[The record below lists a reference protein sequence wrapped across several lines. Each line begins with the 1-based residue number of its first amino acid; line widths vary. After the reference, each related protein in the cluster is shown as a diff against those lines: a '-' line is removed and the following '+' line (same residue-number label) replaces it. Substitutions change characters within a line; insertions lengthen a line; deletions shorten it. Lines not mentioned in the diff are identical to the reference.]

1 MYHYDVDKPSEQT
14 TIIAAKEDPKDTD
27 TKNAEDPKGEKVEQD
42 FITVPLAVMRSG
54 WFNEADYNLWAD
66 YWFNGRAY
74 TQEYVIQTCANT
86 QLMMSKAGLRV
97 PICLG
102 HPEAYGGLSNDQGQ
116 GAEGWANNFRIKE
129 LEEKDQYGEPQVAIF
144 ADCTLGGSL
153 KKMYEKGE
161 LPSRSPGWC
170 QLGGKLPD
178 GRAVGMHLNHVAL
191 LGREQPAQPIIS
203 DMVASKQGD
212 SMLAA
217 LQTGLK
223 SIASSIKDLFTSK
236 TKRNAANANA
246 SSAGNDYAA
255 NAKDKEC
262 AMTQEEKD
270 QLLVA
275 AEHLNAV
282 IEILTVFTSAEA
294 DEPGA
299 ETEETETEEG
309 AETANAGDTEMEE
322 ENASA
327 KIASAKQVASAKVR
341 TPAEIQLQAKL
352 DAANKQLAKQAKANI
367 ENKFNELLN
376 ATPPRIAAGAKTG
389 FIEIATKI
397 SLERAIET
405 FAGDIPQPSGSIQLA
420 GAAKAS
426 QQIAANA
433 SELAAKAAEIEDLKD
448 MIASAESDGYTET
461 RSYKAN
467 VARLAELTKT
477 A

>member
-1 MYHYDVDKPSEQT
+1 MYHYTVAQPNEQT
-14 TIIAAKEDPKDTD
+14 TIIAAAEDSKDSD
-27 TKNAEDPKGEKVEQD
+27 TKSAKDSKSETVEQD
-42 FITVPLAVMRSG
+42 FITVPLAIMRSG

-74 TQEYVIQTCANT
+74 TQQYVIQTCANT
-86 QLMMSKAGLRV
+86 ILMMSKAGLRV

-102 HPEAYGGLSNDQGQ
+102 HPESYGGLSNDQGQ
-116 GAEGWANNFRIKE
+116 GGEGWANNFRIKE
-129 LEEKDQYGEPQVAIF
+129 LEEKDQYGEVQVAIF

-153 KKMYEKGE
+153 KQMYEKGE
-161 LPSRSPGWC
+161 LPSRSPGWS

-178 GRAVGMHLNHVAL
+178 GRAVGMHLNHVGL
-191 LGREQPAQPIIS
+191 LGREQPAMPGIT
-203 DMVASKQGD
+203 DLTAASKQGD

-217 LQTGLK
+217 LQAGLK

-236 TKRNAANANA
+236 TNRKGANAIASNA
-246 SSAGNDYAA
+246 GSEYAA

-262 AMTQEEKD
+262 AMSQEEIDK
-270 QLLVA
+270 LLVI
-275 AEHLNAV
+275 AEHLNAATEM
-282 IEILTVFTSAEA
+282 IAELAAAEA
-294 DEPGA
+294 VEDGDGA
-299 ETEETETEEG
+299 EETETEEG

-327 KIASAKQVASAKVR
+327 KIASAKQVASIKAR
-341 TPAEIQLQAKL
+341 TPAEIQLQAQL
-352 DAANKQLAKQAKANI
+352 TAANKQLAKAAKSTI
-367 ENKFNELLN
+367 ENKFAELL
-376 ATPPRIAAGAKTG
+376 AAEKVTAGAKSR
-389 FIEIATKI
+389 FMEIATKV
-397 SLERAIET
+397 SLECAIET
-405 FAGDIPQPSGSIQLA
+405 LSGDIPQPKGGIQLV

-467 VARLAELTKT
+467 IARLAELTKT